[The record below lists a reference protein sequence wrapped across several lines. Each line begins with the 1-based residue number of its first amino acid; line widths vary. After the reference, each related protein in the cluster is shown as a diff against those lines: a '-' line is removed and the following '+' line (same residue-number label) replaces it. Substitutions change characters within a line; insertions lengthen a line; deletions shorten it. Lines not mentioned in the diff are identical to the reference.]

1 MPVFKRKVG
10 IMKLIMENWRDYQK
24 QTIEEQQLLTE
35 GAIWDAIKNGFS
47 KLVDFPEKFNQ
58 MVEKT
63 KENLQKNLK
72 QSLAE
77 LAKEPEMVEIGKEIA
92 SKVNNSPLTEGAT
105 SPEQVFSISQL
116 QKMGVSDDVLNK
128 IKETVSATTAN
139 SIIKSAEEVIGKS
152 APPKVK
158 DFLAR
163 FLSKFIGSFIF
174 GFIDNFVMVI
184 AGNFIDKGLAVMLG
198 GFGGAM
204 FAAGLGNTISDI
216 VGELGSTSIEGAMDK
231 MGLDPE
237 KVTDAEMENAPK
249 WMKLLDKRASVIGI
263 ALGCLAGLFPLA
275 FMEEVD
281 REVQIPQ

>member
-1 MPVFKRKVG
+1 
-10 IMKLIMENWRDYQK
+10 MKLIMENWRDYQK

>member
-1 MPVFKRKVG
+1 
-10 IMKLIMENWRDYQK
+10 MKLLMENWRDYQK
-24 QTIEEQQLLTE
+24 QTIEEQQLLAE

-47 KLVDFPEKFNQ
+47 KLVDLPEKFNQ

-163 FLSKFIGSFIF
+163 FLAKFIGSFIF

-184 AGNFIDKGLAVMLG
+184 AGSFIDKGLAMMLG

-216 VGELGSTSIEGAMDK
+216 IGELGSTSIEGVMGK

>member
-1 MPVFKRKVG
+1 
-10 IMKLIMENWRDYQK
+10 MKLLMENWRDYQK
-24 QTIEEQQLLTE
+24 QTIEEQQLLAE
-35 GAIWDAIKNGFS
+35 GAVWDAIKNGFS
-47 KLVDFPEKFNQ
+47 KLVDLPEKFNQ

-163 FLSKFIGSFIF
+163 FLAKFIGSFIF

-184 AGNFIDKGLAVMLG
+184 AGSFIDKGLAMMLG

-216 VGELGSTSIEGAMDK
+216 IGELGSTSIEGVMGK